1 MRSKLLVALLVLA
14 ALAAAITVRGV
25 VAGAGQGADSGGP
38 ESAVP
43 RLATESP
50 FTLSVAE
57 VQSSD
62 LILKIEGIGKES
74 VVEGDTTRLYGSTIP
89 DALVTI
95 NGDVVPVT
103 NHGLFYSDLKLE
115 AGTNFIEVM
124 ASDFNGREASASFT
138 VVSLQ

>member
-1 MRSKLLVALLVLA
+1 MRHKLLVALLVLA
-14 ALAAAITVRGV
+14 ALAAAIAVRGV
-25 VAGAGQGADSGGP
+25 VAGTGQDVDSGEP
-38 ESAVP
+38 EPAIP

-57 VQSSD
+57 ARSSD
-62 LILKIEGIGKES
+62 LILKIEGIEKES
-74 VVEGDTTRLYGSTIP
+74 VVEGDATRLYGSTVP

-103 NHGLFYSDLKLE
+103 THGLFYSDLKLE
-115 AGTNFIEVM
+115 PGTNFIEIV
-124 ASDFNGREASASFT
+124 ASDFNGRKATASFT